1 MKPTHRPH
9 SSSFLGLPYRVLHIN
24 PQKGTTLG
32 PMGKPRNPKHKS
44 GIDRQSR
51 RSLGTQRSTG
61 RPEGHTRLM
70 KYSNNN
76 SNGMQCS
83 NTIDIHIISIN
94 EILNKMQEVRC
105 TLLKLN
111 AYWKA
116 TGATKRWKFIVYDAT
131 TRSLQLLWLET
142 FHLTPA

>member
-61 RPEGHTRLM
+61 RPEGHARLI
-70 KYSNNN
+70 NNDN
-76 SNGMQCS
+76 SNGIQYS
-83 NTIDIHIISIN
+83 KTIGIHIISIN

-116 TGATKRWKFIVYDAT
+116 TRATKRWKFIVYDAT
-131 TRSLQLLWLET
+131 TRSLLLLWLET
-142 FHLTPA
+142 FHLPPA